1 MDVLGPRP
9 RDEVARL
16 YRAADCLLL
25 PSFGEGFPVVAQEA
39 LASGLPV
46 ILRAAHDY
54 TTYERHGS
62 DGLIMISGDAASF
75 ARAVERTTLDPVER
89 ERLSRA
95 AVDLAHVVFSWD
107 ACVES
112 HLELYRR
119 AGEGL
124 DPTGVGLA

>member
-1 MDVLGPRP
+1 MLGPRP
-9 RDEVARL
+9 RTEVARL

-39 LASGLPV
+39 LSSGLPV

-54 TTYERHGS
+54 DTYQRHGS
-62 DGLIMISGDAASF
+62 DGLILISGDAAAF
-75 ARAVERTTLDPVER
+75 ARAVERATADPAER
-89 ERLSRA
+89 ARLSDA
-95 AVDLAHVVFSWD
+95 ALELARTVFSWD

-124 DPTGVGLA
+124 DPRGVGLT